1 MLFNSISFL
10 IFLPIVYGLYWW
22 IQSWE
27 NFKHT
32 ISVQNIL
39 LLIASYFFYA
49 YWNIWFLG
57 LLIFS
62 TSLDYFSGLKIESS
76 ATNQH
81 KKIWFWLSICIN
93 LGLLGLFKYFNFI
106 SINLSELLGNFGWTY
121 QPMLLLIA
129 LPIGIS
135 FYTFHGLSYVID
147 IYHDKIKAEKNILN
161 YSLFVC
167 FFPLLVAGPIERAQH
182 LIPQLVQ
189 RKVFNRAKTING
201 LQQML
206 WGFFKK
212 IVIADNCAVFVNQIF
227 SDYENLNS
235 SSLFIGAIFFSFQIY
250 GDFSGYTDIALGAAR
265 LFGIELFNNFSYP
278 YFSKSINEF
287 WKRWHISL
295 TSWFRDYIYIPMG
308 GNRVNPIRKIINT
321 IVVFLISGFW
331 HGANWTYI
339 SWGFLNSIF
348 ILPKTLS
355 QKTQSIDSN
364 KIANKVIGAI
374 KMLFTFLTVSILWV
388 FFRSK
393 TVYDASK
400 YLQNLVFKWNSILPD
415 FNGRKSALVL
425 SIIIFVFMIFEWIG
439 KSHNCPLVFTN
450 TFKNK
455 WLKWGFYYAIIFSI
469 LYFYRG
475 NDQFIYFQF

>member
-22 IQSWE
+22 IQSWG

-321 IVVFLISGFW
+321 IFVFLISGFW

-393 TVYDASK
+393 TVYDALK
-400 YLQNLVFKWNSILPD
+400 YLQNLVYKWNSILPD

>member
-49 YWNIWFLG
+49 YWNIWFLV

-62 TSLDYFSGLKIESS
+62 TSLDYFSGLKIENS

-106 SINLSELLGNFGWTY
+106 SINLNELLGNFGWTY

-374 KMLFTFLTVSILWV
+374 KMLLTFLTVSILWV

-415 FNGRKSALVL
+415 FNGRKNALVL
-425 SIIIFVFMIFEWIG
+425 SFIIFVFMIFEWIG

-450 TFKNK
+450 SFKNK

>member
-10 IFLPIVYGLYWW
+10 IFLPIVYGLFWW

-39 LLIASYFFYA
+39 LLVASYFFYA
-49 YWNIWFLG
+49 YWNIWFLA

-62 TSLDYFSGLKIESS
+62 TSLDYFSGLKIENSP
-76 ATNQH
+76 NQS
-81 KKIWFWLSICIN
+81 KRIWFWLSICIN

-106 SINLSELLGNFGWTY
+106 SLNLSELLGNFGWTY
-121 QPMLLLIA
+121 QPMLLLIT

-147 IYHDKIKAEKNILN
+147 IYNNKIKAEKNILN

-182 LIPQLVQ
+182 LIPQLV
-189 RKVFNRAKTING
+189 RKKVFNRAQTING

-278 YFSKSINEF
+278 YFSKNINEF

-321 IVVFLISGFW
+321 IVVFIISGFW

-348 ILPKTLS
+348 ILPKTLW
-355 QKTQSIDSN
+355 QKKQSIDSN
-364 KIANKVIGAI
+364 KMVGKVVGAI
-374 KMLFTFLTVSILWV
+374 QMLITFLTVTILWV

-393 TVYDASK
+393 TVYDALK
-400 YLQNLVFKWNSILPD
+400 YLQNLVYKWDSILPD

-425 SIIIFVFMIFEWIG
+425 SIIIFIFMILEWIG
-439 KSHNCPLVFTN
+439 KSYNCPLVLTN
-450 TFKNK
+450 SFKNK
-455 WLKWGFYYAIIFSI
+455 WLTWGFYYAIIFSI

>member
-1 MLFNSISFL
+1 MLFNSVSFL

-22 IQSWE
+22 IQSLE

-39 LLIASYFFYA
+39 LLVASYFFYA
-49 YWNIWFLG
+49 YWNIWFLA

-76 ATNQH
+76 ANQS
-81 KKIWFWLSICIN
+81 KKLWFWLSICIN

-106 SINLSELLGNFGWTY
+106 STNINELFGSFGWTY
-121 QPMLLLIA
+121 QPMLLLIT

-147 IYHDKIKAEKNILN
+147 IYNNKIKAEKNVLN

-182 LIPQLVQ
+182 LIPQLV
-189 RKVFNRAKTING
+189 RKKVFNRAQTING

-250 GDFSGYTDIALGAAR
+250 GDFSGYTDIALGTAR

-308 GNRVNPIRKIINT
+308 GNRVNPIRKITNT
-321 IVVFLISGFW
+321 IFVFLISGFW

-339 SWGFLNSIF
+339 TWGFLNSIF
-348 ILPKTLS
+348 ILPKSFSEKRELIPTS
-355 QKTQSIDSN
+355 
-364 KIANKVIGAI
+364 KIIRKIYSGFQI
-374 KMLFTFLTVSILWV
+374 LITFLTISILWV

-393 TVYDASK
+393 SVYDACQ
-400 YLQNLVFKWNSILPD
+400 YLKNLAFKWDSILPD
-415 FNGRKSALVL
+415 FSGRKSALVI
-425 SIIIFVFMIFEWIG
+425 SMIIFVFMIVEWIG
-439 KSHNCPLVFTN
+439 KSYNCPLVLTN
-450 TFKNK
+450 SLKNK
-455 WLKWGFYYAIIFSI
+455 WYKWGFYYVVIFSI

>member
-32 ISVQNIL
+32 ISVQNLL

-106 SINLSELLGNFGWTY
+106 SINLSEMLGNFGWTY
-121 QPMLLLIA
+121 QPILLFIA

-235 SSLFIGAIFFSFQIY
+235 SSLFIGAVFFSFQIY

-364 KIANKVIGAI
+364 KIAIKVIGAI
-374 KMLFTFLTVSILWV
+374 KMLLTFLTVSILWV

-400 YLQNLVFKWNSILPD
+400 YLQNLVYKWNSILPD

-425 SIIIFVFMIFEWIG
+425 SVIIFVFMIFEWIG

-450 TFKNK
+450 SFKNK

>member
-22 IQSWE
+22 IQSLE

-32 ISVQNIL
+32 ISVQNIV
-39 LLIASYFFYA
+39 LLISSYFFYA

-62 TSLDYFSGLKIESS
+62 TSLDYFSGLKIEGST
-76 ATNQH
+76 TNQN

-93 LGLLGLFKYFNFI
+93 LGLLGLFKYFNFF
-106 SINLSELLGNFGWTY
+106 SINLSELFRNFGWTY

-129 LPIGIS
+129 LPVGIS

-147 IYHDKIKAEKNILN
+147 IYNDKIKAEKNILN

-189 RKVFNRAKTING
+189 KKVFNRAKTIHG

-235 SSLFIGAIFFSFQIY
+235 SSLFVGAIFFSFQIY

-308 GNRVNPIRKIINT
+308 GNRVNPIRKVINT
-321 IVVFLISGFW
+321 IIVFLISGFW

-355 QKTQSIDSN
+355 QKTQSNHSN
-364 KIANKVIGAI
+364 KLLNKVFGTIQ
-374 KMLFTFLTVSILWV
+374 MLVTFLTVSILWV

-393 TVYDASK
+393 SVYDALK
-400 YLQNLVFKWNSILPD
+400 YLQNLAYKWNAILPD

-439 KSHNCPLVFTN
+439 KSYNCPLAIMN
-450 TFKNK
+450 SFKNK
-455 WLKWGFYYAIIFSI
+455 WLKWGFYYAIIFCI

>member
-22 IQSWE
+22 IQSWG

-182 LIPQLVQ
+182 LIPQLVK

-321 IVVFLISGFW
+321 IFVFLISGFW

-425 SIIIFVFMIFEWIG
+425 SFIIFVFMIFEWIG

-450 TFKNK
+450 SFKNK

>member
-182 LIPQLVQ
+182 LIPQLVK

-321 IVVFLISGFW
+321 IFVFLISGFW

-374 KMLFTFLTVSILWV
+374 KMLLTFLTVSILWV

-415 FNGRKSALVL
+415 FNGRKNALVL
-425 SIIIFVFMIFEWIG
+425 SFIIFVFMIFEWIG

-450 TFKNK
+450 SFKNK

>member
-106 SINLSELLGNFGWTY
+106 SINLNELLGNFGWTY

-206 WGFFKK
+206 GGFFKK

-321 IVVFLISGFW
+321 IFVFLISGFW

-450 TFKNK
+450 SFKNK

>member
-93 LGLLGLFKYFNFI
+93 LGLLGLFKYFNFT
-106 SINLSELLGNFGWTY
+106 SINLNELLGNFGWTY

-278 YFSKSINEF
+278 YFSKASMSFGNVG
-287 WKRWHISL
+287 
-295 TSWFRDYIYIPMG
+295 IY
-308 GNRVNPIRKIINT
+308 
-321 IVVFLISGFW
+321 L
-331 HGANWTYI
+331 
-339 SWGFLNSIF
+339 
-348 ILPKTLS
+348 
-355 QKTQSIDSN
+355 
-364 KIANKVIGAI
+364 
-374 KMLFTFLTVSILWV
+374 
-388 FFRSK
+388 
-393 TVYDASK
+393 
-400 YLQNLVFKWNSILPD
+400 
-415 FNGRKSALVL
+415 
-425 SIIIFVFMIFEWIG
+425 
-439 KSHNCPLVFTN
+439 
-450 TFKNK
+450 
-455 WLKWGFYYAIIFSI
+455 
-469 LYFYRG
+469 
-475 NDQFIYFQF
+475 

>member
-182 LIPQLVQ
+182 LIPQLVK

-321 IVVFLISGFW
+321 IFVFLISGFW

-374 KMLFTFLTVSILWV
+374 KMLLTFLTVSILWV

>member
-182 LIPQLVQ
+182 LIPQLVK

-374 KMLFTFLTVSILWV
+374 KMLLTFLTVSILWV

>member
-374 KMLFTFLTVSILWV
+374 KMLLTFLTVSILWV

-415 FNGRKSALVL
+415 FNGRKNALVL
-425 SIIIFVFMIFEWIG
+425 SFIIFVFMIFEWIG

-450 TFKNK
+450 SFKNK

>member
-22 IQSWE
+22 IQSSE

-32 ISVQNIL
+32 ISAQNII

-49 YWNIWFLG
+49 YWNIWFLA

-76 ATNQH
+76 ANQS

-106 SINLSELLGNFGWTY
+106 STNINELFGSFGWTY
-121 QPMLLLIA
+121 QPMLLLIT

-147 IYHDKIKAEKNILN
+147 IYNNKIKAEKNVLN

-182 LIPQLVQ
+182 LIPQLV
-189 RKVFNRAKTING
+189 RKKVFNRAQTING

-250 GDFSGYTDIALGAAR
+250 GDFSGYTDIALGTAR

-308 GNRVNPIRKIINT
+308 GNRVNPIRKITNT
-321 IVVFLISGFW
+321 IFVFLISGFW

-339 SWGFLNSIF
+339 TWGFLNSIF
-348 ILPKTLS
+348 ILPKSFSEKRELIPTS
-355 QKTQSIDSN
+355 
-364 KIANKVIGAI
+364 KIIRKIYSGFQ
-374 KMLFTFLTVSILWV
+374 MLITFLTISILWV

-393 TVYDASK
+393 SVFDACQ
-400 YLQNLVFKWNSILPD
+400 YLKNLAFKWDSILPD
-415 FNGRKSALVL
+415 FSGRKSALIL
-425 SIIIFVFMIFEWIG
+425 SIIILVFMVIEWIG
-439 KSHNCPLVFTN
+439 KNYHCPLVLTN
-450 TFKNK
+450 SLKNK
-455 WLKWGFYYAIIFSI
+455 WHKWGFYYVIIFSI